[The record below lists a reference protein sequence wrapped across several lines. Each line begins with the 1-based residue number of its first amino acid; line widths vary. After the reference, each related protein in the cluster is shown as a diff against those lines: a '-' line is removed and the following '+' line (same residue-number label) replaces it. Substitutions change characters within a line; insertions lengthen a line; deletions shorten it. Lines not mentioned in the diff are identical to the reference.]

1 LAERFLSQ
9 FVSGKVKDPEP
20 SAGFDLCAT
29 RDLAPGN
36 VLDLI
41 PGHDPQFA
49 TLTHYKN
56 WELWDQPYIPLAADA

>member
-1 LAERFLSQ
+1 
-9 FVSGKVKDPEP
+9 VKDPEP
-20 SAGFDLCAT
+20 SAGFDLVAA

-41 PGHDPQFA
+41 SGHDPRFS

-56 WELWDQPYIPLAADA
+56 WDVRDRPYIPLQAADA